1 MSQEIWGWRSFANFC
16 KAQLAGGGLP
26 RSQDQKKQQLLCA
39 KSLWSMVRMH
49 HCRQGFRDARKL
61 FEPIWG
67 NLKLFV
73 EPCWATVHI
82 FWYLVISSL
91 LASSLQGLDKRV
103 SRMHVVEGT
112 MWYDMQWVSTLQ
124 SDNVA
129 QSGQEV
135 WKLIDPM
142 KRQMSCVDGLSWR
155 LDSSRIHWVL
165 YLQICSCFA
174 IHPRSESHV
183 EVNTIHYN
191 VVVSACRKES
201 FWPLSLDLVTGVTGM
216 RSLTLEPSIV
226 SFNSV
231 ADGSWLLSLQLLRQS
246 GQRMLRATAVSYNSA
261 CNAISEVQTDK
272 FGGTKTASG
281 SKQWPWALEVFSQMS
296 QKSISSDQV
305 GLTAAMKAVSL
316 NSSPS
321 DPSSWQIVL
330 TAIEADGHC
339 DVVSFTTAITI
350 CGAAKQWQV
359 ALSLLQH
366 MSGIA
371 NLVPNRISFGAAISA
386 CEKASQWTWALQLL
400 DVIQNVESFQPN
412 EIILSAV
419 ISACE
424 KSSRWEIAL
433 SLLLSLGR
441 LDLEMTSE
449 SYNPVIAASATSN
462 WQLACELF
470 SQIPAMR
477 LSPDSFS
484 YAAMMKAFAHGSKWQ
499 AALLF
504 LQRESS
510 SDLKNGNDGKSKS
523 SNAVICESQ
532 EFSREMFWNSA
543 MNACLRGT
551 QWQIALDIFNTMFES
566 ETFTETSF
574 NAAISACAQGSNWQ
588 VAMNLLH
595 LLYTRG
601 VVPSVVSYSA
611 AITSC
616 GSEWGRALELL
627 EEMRRNEVL
636 PNVVT
641 YNSVINVC
649 EKGLQW
655 QLALQTFSEVKEEI
669 SVDLILYSSVISACG
684 TASAWLIA
692 LHLFHESQVDKTTD
706 AEATEVAT
714 VAAITACERGCQW
727 QFALQLLHT
736 MLEMK
741 LDDSMSSL
749 ACGHVRQSCHYFWT
763 ISISYIWMINV
774 HTALNMSM

>member
-1 MSQEIWGWRSFANFC
+1 M
-16 KAQLAGGGLP
+16 
-26 RSQDQKKQQLLCA
+26 
-39 KSLWSMVRMH
+39 
-49 HCRQGFRDARKL
+49 
-61 FEPIWG
+61 
-67 NLKLFV
+67 
-73 EPCWATVHI
+73 
-82 FWYLVISSL
+82 
-91 LASSLQGLDKRV
+91 
-103 SRMHVVEGT
+103 
-112 MWYDMQWVSTLQ
+112 
-124 SDNVA
+124 
-129 QSGQEV
+129 
-135 WKLIDPM
+135 
-142 KRQMSCVDGLSWR
+142 
-155 LDSSRIHWVL
+155 
-165 YLQICSCFA
+165 
-174 IHPRSESHV
+174 
-183 EVNTIHYN
+183 NTIHYN

-201 FWPLSLDLVTGVTGM
+201 FWPLSLDLVTGVAGM

-231 ADGSWLLSLQLLRQS
+231 AAGSWLLSLQLLRQS
-246 GQRMLRATAVSYNSA
+246 RQRMLRATAVSYNSA

-272 FGGTKTASG
+272 FASG
-281 SKQWPWALEVFSQMS
+281 SKQWPWALQVFSEMS
-296 QKSISSDQV
+296 QESISSDQV
-305 GLTAAMKAVSL
+305 GLTAAMKAVGL

-321 DPSSWQIVL
+321 DPHSWQIVL

-350 CGAAKQWQV
+350 CGAAKLWQV

-366 MSGIA
+366 MSGIS

-400 DVIQNVESFQPN
+400 DRIQNAESFQPN

-433 SLLLSLGR
+433 SLLLSLGT

-449 SYNPVIAASATSN
+449 SYNPVIAASSTSN

-470 SQIPAMR
+470 TQIPAMR

-484 YAAMMKAFAHGSKWQ
+484 YAAMMKAFAQGSKWQ

-504 LQRESS
+504 LQESS
-510 SDLKNGNDGKSKS
+510 SDWKNGNDGKPKS
-523 SNAVICESQ
+523 PAVICESQ
-532 EFSREMFWNSA
+532 EFSREMLWNSA

-566 ETFTETSF
+566 ETFNETSF

-595 LLYTRG
+595 LLYIRG

-616 GSEWGRALELL
+616 GEWGRALELM

-641 YNSVINVC
+641 YNSIINVC

-655 QLALQTFSEVKEEI
+655 QLALQIFPEVEKNEKI

-692 LHLFHESQVDKTTD
+692 LHLFHESQALDEMMD
-706 AEATEVAT
+706 AEAMEVAT

-736 MLEMK
+736 MLRMK

-749 ACGHVRQSCHYFWT
+749 ACERHVRQMSCHY
-763 ISISYIWMINV
+763 I
-774 HTALNMSM
+774 

>member
-1 MSQEIWGWRSFANFC
+1 
-16 KAQLAGGGLP
+16 
-26 RSQDQKKQQLLCA
+26 
-39 KSLWSMVRMH
+39 
-49 HCRQGFRDARKL
+49 
-61 FEPIWG
+61 
-67 NLKLFV
+67 
-73 EPCWATVHI
+73 
-82 FWYLVISSL
+82 
-91 LASSLQGLDKRV
+91 
-103 SRMHVVEGT
+103 
-112 MWYDMQWVSTLQ
+112 
-124 SDNVA
+124 
-129 QSGQEV
+129 
-135 WKLIDPM
+135 
-142 KRQMSCVDGLSWR
+142 
-155 LDSSRIHWVL
+155 
-165 YLQICSCFA
+165 
-174 IHPRSESHV
+174 
-183 EVNTIHYN
+183 
-191 VVVSACRKES
+191 
-201 FWPLSLDLVTGVTGM
+201 M

-246 GQRMLRATAVSYNSA
+246 RQRMLRATAVSYNSA

-272 FGGTKTASG
+272 FVSG
-281 SKQWPWALEVFSQMS
+281 SKQWPWALQVFSEMS
-296 QKSISSDQV
+296 QESISSDQV
-305 GLTAAMKAVSL
+305 GLTAAMKAVGL
-316 NSSPS
+316 NSSPT
-321 DPSSWQIVL
+321 DPHSWQIVL
-330 TAIEADGHC
+330 TAIAADGYC

-350 CGAAKQWQV
+350 CGAAKLWQV

-366 MSGIA
+366 MSGIG

-400 DVIQNVESFQPN
+400 DTIQNAESFQPN

-433 SLLLSLGR
+433 SLLLSLGT

-470 SQIPAMR
+470 TQIPAMR

-484 YAAMMKAFAHGSKWQ
+484 YAAMMKAFAQGSKWQ

-504 LQRESS
+504 LQSS
-510 SDLKNGNDGKSKS
+510 RVHCDWKNGNDGNDGKSKS
-523 SNAVICESQ
+523 SVIGESQ
-532 EFSREMFWNSA
+532 DFSREMFWNSA
-543 MNACLRGT
+543 MNACSRGT
-551 QWQIALDIFNTMFES
+551 QWQIALGIFNTMFES

-595 LLYTRG
+595 LLYIRG

-616 GSEWGRALELL
+616 GEWGRALELM

-636 PNVVT
+636 PNIVT
-641 YNSVINVC
+641 YSSIINVC

-655 QLALQTFSEVKEEI
+655 QLALQIFSEVKEKNEKI

-692 LHLFHESQVDKTTD
+692 LHLFHESQALDEMMD
-706 AEATEVAT
+706 AEAMEVAT

-736 MLEMK
+736 MLRMK

-749 ACGHVRQSCHYFWT
+749 ACERHVRQMSCHYIWT
-763 ISISYIWMINV
+763 ISY
-774 HTALNMSM
+774 LNN

>member
-1 MSQEIWGWRSFANFC
+1 M
-16 KAQLAGGGLP
+16 
-26 RSQDQKKQQLLCA
+26 
-39 KSLWSMVRMH
+39 
-49 HCRQGFRDARKL
+49 
-61 FEPIWG
+61 
-67 NLKLFV
+67 
-73 EPCWATVHI
+73 
-82 FWYLVISSL
+82 
-91 LASSLQGLDKRV
+91 
-103 SRMHVVEGT
+103 
-112 MWYDMQWVSTLQ
+112 
-124 SDNVA
+124 
-129 QSGQEV
+129 
-135 WKLIDPM
+135 
-142 KRQMSCVDGLSWR
+142 
-155 LDSSRIHWVL
+155 
-165 YLQICSCFA
+165 
-174 IHPRSESHV
+174 
-183 EVNTIHYN
+183 NTIHYN

-201 FWPLSLDLVTGVTGM
+201 FWPLSLDLVTGVAGM

-231 ADGSWLLSLQLLRQS
+231 AAGSWLLSLQLLRQS
-246 GQRMLRATAVSYNSA
+246 RQRLLRATAVSYNSA

-272 FGGTKTASG
+272 FASG
-281 SKQWPWALEVFSQMS
+281 NKQWPWALQVFSEMS
-296 QKSISSDQV
+296 QESISSDQV
-305 GLTAAMKAVSL
+305 GLTAAMKAVGL

-321 DPSSWQIVL
+321 DPHSWQIVL

-350 CGAAKQWQV
+350 CGAAKLWQV

-366 MSGIA
+366 MSGIG
-371 NLVPNRISFGAAISA
+371 NLVPNRITFGAAISA

-400 DVIQNVESFQPN
+400 DTIQNAESFQPN

-433 SLLLSLGR
+433 SLLLSLGT

-470 SQIPAMR
+470 TQIPAMR

-484 YAAMMKAFAHGSKWQ
+484 YAAMMKAFAQGSKWQ

-504 LQRESS
+504 LQESS
-510 SDLKNGNDGKSKS
+510 DWKNGNDGNDGKSKS
-523 SNAVICESQ
+523 SVICESQ
-532 EFSREMFWNSA
+532 EFSREMLWNSA

-595 LLYTRG
+595 LLYIRG

-616 GSEWGRALELL
+616 GEWGRALELM

-641 YNSVINVC
+641 YNSIINVC

-655 QLALQTFSEVKEEI
+655 QLALQIFSEVKEKNEKI

-692 LHLFHESQVDKTTD
+692 LHLFHESQALDEKMMD
-706 AEATEVAT
+706 AEAMEVAT

-736 MLEMK
+736 MLRMK

-749 ACGHVRQSCHYFWT
+749 ACERHVRQMSCHY
-763 ISISYIWMINV
+763 I
-774 HTALNMSM
+774 

>member
-1 MSQEIWGWRSFANFC
+1 M
-16 KAQLAGGGLP
+16 
-26 RSQDQKKQQLLCA
+26 
-39 KSLWSMVRMH
+39 
-49 HCRQGFRDARKL
+49 
-61 FEPIWG
+61 
-67 NLKLFV
+67 
-73 EPCWATVHI
+73 
-82 FWYLVISSL
+82 
-91 LASSLQGLDKRV
+91 
-103 SRMHVVEGT
+103 
-112 MWYDMQWVSTLQ
+112 
-124 SDNVA
+124 
-129 QSGQEV
+129 
-135 WKLIDPM
+135 
-142 KRQMSCVDGLSWR
+142 
-155 LDSSRIHWVL
+155 
-165 YLQICSCFA
+165 
-174 IHPRSESHV
+174 
-183 EVNTIHYN
+183 EVNAIHYN

-201 FWPLSLDLVTGVTGM
+201 FWPLSLNLVTGVAGM

-246 GQRMLRATAVSYNSA
+246 RQRMLRATAVSYNSV

-272 FGGTKTASG
+272 FASG

-296 QKSISSDQV
+296 QKSISSDQL
-305 GLTAAMKAVSL
+305 GLTTAMKAVNL

-321 DPSSWQIVL
+321 DPHSWQIVL

-359 ALSLLQH
+359 ALSLLKH

-424 KSSRWEIAL
+424 NSSRWEIAL

-470 SQIPAMR
+470 TQIPAMR

-484 YAAMMKAFAHGSKWQ
+484 YAAMMKAFAQGSKWQ

-504 LQRESS
+504 LQESS
-510 SDLKNGNDGKSKS
+510 SDLNGNDGKSKS
-523 SNAVICESQ
+523 SAVICESQ

-551 QWQIALDIFNTMFES
+551 QWQIALDMFNTMFES

-595 LLYTRG
+595 LLYIRG

-611 AITSC
+611 AIASC
-616 GSEWGRALELL
+616 ACEWGRALELT
-627 EEMRRNEVL
+627 ERNA
-636 PNVVT
+636 P
-641 YNSVINVC
+641 
-649 EKGLQW
+649 Q
-655 QLALQTFSEVKEEI
+655 
-669 SVDLILYSSVISACG
+669 
-684 TASAWLIA
+684 
-692 LHLFHESQVDKTTD
+692 
-706 AEATEVAT
+706 
-714 VAAITACERGCQW
+714 
-727 QFALQLLHT
+727 
-736 MLEMK
+736 
-741 LDDSMSSL
+741 
-749 ACGHVRQSCHYFWT
+749 
-763 ISISYIWMINV
+763 
-774 HTALNMSM
+774 